1 MACKMNSLF
10 SIGEDFDD
18 EDILGTDWGT
28 HSSSP
33 LPVEGAAAV
42 SSSSLRAS
50 SVTHLEPEKN
60 CPREIG
66 ASSVAQPKGSTS
78 RNNSQTTAGQTV
90 ALSLRQLSTSSSLS
104 SLDYTQTN
112 LPVQQTTAKTE
123 LRKPSVSQDDFDDWD
138 IDLADLEEADH
149 QLGQPVKSTTP
160 VSTVTALSSAK
171 VLRPLS
177 AAVPQTSGV
186 LRQISQSGSGLTSTN
201 QAITKGLRNISNHI
215 SISSNHNIQK
225 ITLPSGISKLSRFA
239 FSANQAP
246 PGSTSERP
254 SAASSIPYPSTTIPS
269 PHPQSVVPQSP
280 GVFPGLTA
288 ASPCLRRGPEQ
299 MRQPLS
305 TPVSSKHNRGLFE
318 SISPAAPPRPLTP
331 SSLHTPVLT
340 NRLVQL
346 VSASNSKKRPR
357 SESNRRRTR
366 RFPGPAGLLPQQPQG
381 QSLDDIVVSVPST
394 PAHGAVA
401 RSPSQCSSS
410 QTEEEDFSGPA
421 WTSMKTEMGL
431 DERNPSCF
439 LHTYSVVMVLR
450 KAALKQLVKNKV
462 PNMAVLLKSLVPTHT
477 DAKAV
482 FKDPTG
488 EMQGTVHRR
497 LLEDRAGDLKP
508 GAVLLLKQVGVF
520 SPSHRNHY
528 LNVTPNNLLR
538 VYSPD
543 GACMSCTQL
552 PPLAMEPVLLSS
564 TPHVLREPVSKM
576 QLLFDEDDDEGHD
589 QEGAAQRS
597 TENQEAVN
605 QSAKQQT
612 PAVAEQDSGWGA
624 DDLDE
629 LLGELPEDLYSV

>member
-177 AAVPQTSGV
+177 AAVPQTSG
-186 LRQISQSGSGLTSTN
+186 
-201 QAITKGLRNISNHI
+201 
-215 SISSNHNIQK
+215 
-225 ITLPSGISKLSRFA
+225 
-239 FSANQAP
+239 
-246 PGSTSERP
+246 STSEHP